1 MLTAEF
7 SEFWL
12 RSSPIFF
19 GYLVFFSSLN
29 PSGGFIWKLKKERQ
43 IQFFDEWLGTHQTG
57 LIIQKEKTTRGMVNR
72 FSGR

>member
-12 RSSPIFF
+12 RSSPIFRIPR
-19 GYLVFFSSLN
+19 VFSCLN
-29 PSGGFIWKLKKERQ
+29 PSGGFIKKLKKERQ